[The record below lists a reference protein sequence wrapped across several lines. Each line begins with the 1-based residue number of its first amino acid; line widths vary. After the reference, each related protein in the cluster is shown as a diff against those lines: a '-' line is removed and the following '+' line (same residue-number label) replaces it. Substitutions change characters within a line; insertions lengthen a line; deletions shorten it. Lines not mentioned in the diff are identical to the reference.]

1 MDGKKVMTML
11 KILGITVLLFVSL
24 VALSFAVDLAMGT
37 GFETALSN
45 LRTPFQLMSAAE
57 YCVLILFLAVLFG
70 GQIASVWAKKK
81 NGRQGGRAAKKG
93 TGGNS

>member
-1 MDGKKVMTML
+1 MDGEKVMTMF

-45 LRTPFQLMSAAE
+45 LRSPFQVMSAVE

-70 GQIASVWAKKK
+70 GQIASVWARK
-81 NGRQGGRAAKKG
+81 NDGGQGGRAAKKG
-93 TGGNS
+93 TDGNS